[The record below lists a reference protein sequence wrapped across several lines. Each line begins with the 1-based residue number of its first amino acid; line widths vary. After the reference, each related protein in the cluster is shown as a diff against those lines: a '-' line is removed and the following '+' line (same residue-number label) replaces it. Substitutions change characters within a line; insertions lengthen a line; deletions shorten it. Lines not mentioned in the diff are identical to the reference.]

1 MTRGNRIIDLVSG
14 GRLIEG
20 ECLKCKSHDI
30 VLTWSSSAPEQL
42 EAEVAKMPKDYA
54 DLLFSVDRYLESL
67 TDDEKLDDGA
77 MLLQFCYKMLKEL
90 P

>member
-1 MTRGNRIIDLVSG
+1 MTRGNRIIDLISAG
-14 GRLIEG
+14 HLIEG

-42 EAEVAKMPKDYA
+42 EAEVTKMPKDYA
-54 DLLFSVDRYLESL
+54 DLLFSVDRYLENL
-67 TDDEKLDDGA
+67 TDDEKLEDGA
-77 MLLQFCYKMLKEL
+77 MLLRFCLKMLKEL